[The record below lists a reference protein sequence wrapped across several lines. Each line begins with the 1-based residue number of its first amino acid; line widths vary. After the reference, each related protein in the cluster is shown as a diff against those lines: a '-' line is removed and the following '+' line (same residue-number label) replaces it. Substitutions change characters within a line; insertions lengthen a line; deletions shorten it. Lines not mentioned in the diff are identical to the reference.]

1 MFRLVDLEWIER
13 CNKIH
18 PSFKRKG
25 ITIRDKEVK
34 MGDIARK
41 TLRDG
46 GEKKSVSDSDE
57 AGSFVEIK
65 QVRLAGP
72 MFLSVYL
79 CDRGGLSSDGR

>member
-1 MFRLVDLEWIER
+1 
-13 CNKIH
+13 
-18 PSFKRKG
+18 
-25 ITIRDKEVK
+25 

-57 AGSFVEIK
+57 VGSFVEIK

-79 CDRGGLSSDGR
+79 CDSGGIVI